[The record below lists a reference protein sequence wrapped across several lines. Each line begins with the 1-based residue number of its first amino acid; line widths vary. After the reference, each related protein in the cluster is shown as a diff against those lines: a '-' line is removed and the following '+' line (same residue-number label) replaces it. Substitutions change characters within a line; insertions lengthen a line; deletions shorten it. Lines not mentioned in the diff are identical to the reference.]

1 MWMTRPAASSPVE
14 KAPSSPNSANREFG
28 LDLRLRGTIPVIH
41 TLYDYNKGIS

>member
-14 KAPSSPNSANREFG
+14 KVSSSPNSANSGFG
-28 LDLRLRGTIPVIH
+28 LDLRLRGIIPVIH